1 MSSDGDQ
8 PKVVM
13 YRQGFCGYCSAA
25 GKLLKS
31 KGVDVEAIDVT
42 LSAERRREMQDR
54 SGRNTAP
61 QIFIG
66 AEHVGGYDDLA
77 ALDRD
82 GRLDELLGISG
93 GEEQGE

>member
-1 MSSDGDQ
+1 MGSGGDG

-31 KGVDVEAIDVT
+31 KGVDFEAIDVT
-42 LSAERRREMQDR
+42 LNAERRREMRDR

-66 AEHVGGYDDLA
+66 DAHVGGYDDLA

-82 GRLDELLGISG
+82 GRLDEMLGISG
-93 GEEQGE
+93 GEAQRE